1 MDEPIRAPR
10 CPGCDAEPVIMLDRQ
25 YFCSSGDCQ
34 VFCWDPTEDPAKFKA
49 TAHVIK
55 LDDGVRYYDQGEG
68 TGDQ

>member
-1 MDEPIRAPR
+1 
-10 CPGCDAEPVIMLDRQ
+10 MLDRQ